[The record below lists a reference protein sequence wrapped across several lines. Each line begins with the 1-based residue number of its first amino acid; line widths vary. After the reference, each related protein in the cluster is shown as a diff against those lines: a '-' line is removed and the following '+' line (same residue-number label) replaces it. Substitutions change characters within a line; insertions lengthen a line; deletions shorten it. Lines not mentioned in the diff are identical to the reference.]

1 MHAFDPAA
9 GGVTANALHPATNM
23 VLEAGVD
30 PISTLEQG
38 LRATLA
44 LVQRE
49 DVSGRYFN
57 GTSEARA
64 DAQAYDHQARA
75 RLRDLAEHYLGP

>member
-1 MHAFDPAA
+1 
-9 GGVTANALHPATNM
+9 V
-23 VLEAGVD
+23 AGVD
-30 PISTLEQG
+30 PVSTLEQG

-57 GTSEARA
+57 GMGEARA
-64 DAQAYDHQARA
+64 EAQAYDLQARA